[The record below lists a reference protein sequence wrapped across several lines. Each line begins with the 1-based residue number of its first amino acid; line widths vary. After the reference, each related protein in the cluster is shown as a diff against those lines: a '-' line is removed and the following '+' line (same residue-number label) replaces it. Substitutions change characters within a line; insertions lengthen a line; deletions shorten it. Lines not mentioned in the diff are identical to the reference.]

1 MWDYRTRIAYRAMH
15 ESRGIRRGNRTRRDE
30 LDLDSMREV
39 VEAEAYVVPE
49 AYGIE
54 RREKKEGKKE
64 ELPVAEEVRK

>member
-15 ESRGIRRGNRTRRDE
+15 ESRGIRRVNRTRIDE
-30 LDLDSMREV
+30 LDSMREV

-49 AYGIE
+49 AY

>member
-1 MWDYRTRIAYRAMH
+1 MH
-15 ESRGIRRGNRTRRDE
+15 ESRGIRRENRTRRDE
-30 LDLDSMREV
+30 LDSMREV

>member
-1 MWDYRTRIAYRAMH
+1 MH
-15 ESRGIRRGNRTRRDE
+15 ESRGIRRVNRTRIDE
-30 LDLDSMREV
+30 LDSMREV